1 MRTEKR
7 VLQNNA
13 VQKGKIM
20 AKKTNMVNDD
30 NIGNFKHERRN
41 ELPLE
46 RFKQTAGNEVA
57 NSILDAYDNARD
69 RKADNRQQ
77 EQRIRD
83 YQQEREKTGRN
94 SEQLHFQRN
103 YDVYDAGFGCNSGES
118 APMQQSYSENTSSNS
133 SQYTGSARTDSV
145 RPSSR
150 VSSGTES
157 RMPVPD
163 AGNRYTNPTIDNS
176 SLNAMSSEG
185 QRLSRTETPSYE
197 APQRTSPAQ
206 MVYGS
211 GNISGGSYVPPQA
224 QTQTSYNNTNMQSNA
239 SYGNA
244 DVQNNARHENS
255 SHGRVQSAL
264 GGNAPQ
270 QTAYTGSAR
279 TDSARPSSRVSS
291 GTESR
296 MPVPDAGNRY
306 TNPTIDN
313 SSLNAMSSEGQ
324 RLSRTETPSYEAPQ
338 RISPAHGVYGN
349 GNVSGGSYV
358 PPQTQASYDSGHMQ
372 QNASYGSGRVQNNAQ
387 HSSAPSYERVQPSA
401 AGSYASQ
408 PAPQQTVY
416 TGSARTDS
424 ARPSSRVSSGAEN
437 RMSVSNEG
445 NRHVRH
451 TVDKNNLNVMS
462 SEGQKPSHT
471 EMPQGTSPAQEIR
484 GSGNING
491 GSYVSPQTQAQTQ
504 TSYDSE
510 RMQQDSSYSS
520 AGVQNNVRREMM
532 SREKIQPSA
541 SDSHVSQQAAYT
553 GSARTDSARPSLR
566 VSSGAENQYV
576 NHTVGKSNLNV
587 MSSEGQKLSRTE
599 EPLYEALQR
608 TSPVQGVR
616 GSGNISGGSYV
627 QTPAAPQQTFYTGD
641 SAKPS
646 SRVSTGTESRMPASD
661 TGHRHVN
668 PAIDNSRLNVMSSEG
683 QKRTTHTAGMEYE
696 KKLSG
701 GGSSKTKY
709 RIDNNFSQIVKPNE
723 NVPLY
728 NIGDKTFSSAKEQM
742 DYFSSN
748 SKELLK
754 QTKGE
759 NGLSINGR
767 QYNNMPNTASMRE
780 AIAKSVIER
789 KDASMIPVKTASG
802 ILMVSRDEL
811 NKIGASK
818 MPGFNNL
825 MNGNNGNI
833 TPGRSKGG
841 GIGGNSRTGN
851 LTLENNRFG
860 ITDGTN
866 PDTMDMS
873 HDSNAVINPGAD
885 NMPIDIMAPV
895 KATFKQSDV
904 YQGYKTLKT
913 VRNTFRGSGKR
924 QATSTLNAY
933 GFERTKGVGI
943 KKDIQNKLALN
954 ERSLN
959 MLAVNVA
966 NLNISS
972 INQILR
978 TGMFDGQRLT
988 NDQLKLLSERA
999 DLLKARNEIN
1009 SRQGYNLLNT
1019 VVDNT
1024 FMQADVVQGARMA
1037 KTSSRVAA
1045 KGTNIALSAP
1055 TAAVGKM
1062 VSGTARVVGSERLG
1076 KFGQVIGDF
1085 SSSSLTGKAKMVGK
1099 GSAKIVGKGAKAAGR
1114 ATVRIVGRTA
1124 AGQATGRAVVRAKAG
1139 LNSARVRVG
1148 GGLNKGR
1155 ARVVNSR
1162 AGQAVSRTVGR
1173 IAGFKNRM
1181 GARASALGAR
1191 VGNSAFVRGVRNVT
1205 GRIGALN
1212 RSFVR
1217 TKNRAKEFVSN
1228 AIRRATKGLRVAAMI
1243 ILLVVT
1249 LVTCIPSAF
1258 LSIVSAQGSTCSSNS
1273 KSDEPPLMQQVVA
1286 DMYKIQTS
1294 VEDDLRDG
1302 SGDSGIEPNS
1312 VKVVYNGK
1320 TLKDG
1325 LSRIGLSS
1333 VMKGVSNLSTNG
1345 LKIKYTAQAE
1355 RVNTKSWKEYSKKDD
1370 VEKILRV
1377 KPASIAGYQALD
1389 SGNEKYKNRKVKIY
1403 YRDFCIDDVWQTDF
1417 MSFKWPAVISND
1429 KKSYTPEGAINGE
1442 NYVTVTESQ
1451 LAVLDTLRWKTSV
1464 SGGAPDETTKT
1475 EYTPA
1480 GYYTSQTVYGPANS
1494 DGQKDGSYVVP
1505 TKKAG
1510 EKYYRA
1516 DASFTK
1522 VDPEIGLKFKDENGN
1537 VLSANQLYKAI
1548 CAAASAGTHNTTTD
1562 KDYYEAW
1569 CEHLMLWMLG
1579 NGDVVINIDVSD
1591 DDSTKFSWYGYE
1603 DADIIPCDGNQITG
1617 YGAEKFANSK
1627 KGDRILYSAKGKKLT
1642 VSVDYVV
1649 STSFDEILKKGD
1661 NLDYNWQKEHSTEK
1675 CPWKEKTWKGFHND
1689 DGTLNDTGK
1698 CAQAWYEMDDTA
1710 YSDMGVIFPGNTYPI
1725 LSDAKIDNYIEQIKA
1740 GNGGSLSA
1748 QRESVIR
1755 AGLKYVGRFVYTYGG
1770 GHGSYPSKETAAAT
1784 VGNCGGVDCSGFI
1797 SFVTNQGG
1805 VFHHSGD
1812 TGYTAQGACDFAHFG
1827 KATSKGALK
1836 PGDIVVKNSD
1846 VGGSTTSNNHVVI
1859 YGGKFD
1865 TGDGAGV
1872 IDRFIECT
1880 TTSNSVDGQDIQEC
1894 SGSQITKKSRSD
1906 YIFRK
1911 YAHYRNPYGD

>member
-1 MRTEKR
+1 MRIEKR

-83 YQQEREKTGRN
+83 YQQEREETGRN

-103 YDVYDAGFGCNSGES
+103 YDVYDAGFGRNSGES

-133 SQYTGSARTDSV
+133 SQ
-145 RPSSR
+145 
-150 VSSGTES
+150 
-157 RMPVPD
+157 
-163 AGNRYTNPTIDNS
+163 
-176 SLNAMSSEG
+176 
-185 QRLSRTETPSYE
+185 
-197 APQRTSPAQ
+197 
-206 MVYGS
+206 
-211 GNISGGSYVPPQA
+211 
-224 QTQTSYNNTNMQSNA
+224 
-239 SYGNA
+239 
-244 DVQNNARHENS
+244 
-255 SHGRVQSAL
+255 
-264 GGNAPQ
+264 
-270 QTAYTGSAR
+270 YTGSAR

-324 RLSRTETPSYEAPQ
+324 RLSRTETPSYETPQ
-338 RISPAHGVYGN
+338 RTSPAQTVYGS
-349 GNVSGGSYV
+349 GNISGGSYV
-358 PPQTQASYDSGHMQ
+358 QPQTQAQTQTPYDSGHIQ

-401 AGSYASQ
+401 SGSHASQ
-408 PAPQQTVY
+408 PAPQQTAY

-424 ARPSSRVSSGAEN
+424 ARPSSRVSSGTE
-437 RMSVSNEG
+437 
-445 NRHVRH
+445 NRHVNH
-451 TVDKNNLNVMS
+451 TVDKDNLNVMS

-471 EMPQGTSPAQEIR
+471 EMPQGTSPAQGIR

-491 GSYVSPQTQAQTQ
+491 GSYVSPQTQAQTL
-504 TSYDSE
+504 YDSG
-510 RMQQDSSYSS
+510 RMQQGSSYSS
-520 AGVQNNVRREMM
+520 AGVQNNVRCEMT

-541 SDSHVSQQAAYT
+541 SDSHTSQ
-553 GSARTDSARPSLR
+553 P
-566 VSSGAENQYV
+566 
-576 NHTVGKSNLNV
+576 
-587 MSSEGQKLSRTE
+587 
-599 EPLYEALQR
+599 
-608 TSPVQGVR
+608 
-616 GSGNISGGSYV
+616 
-627 QTPAAPQQTFYTGD
+627 APQQTVYTGD
-641 SAKPS
+641 SVKPS
-646 SRVSTGTESRMPASD
+646 SRVSTGTESRMPVSD
-661 TGHRHVN
+661 TGHGHVN
-668 PAIDNSRLNVMSSEG
+668 PAIDNSRLNVMSLEG
-683 QKRTTHTAGMEYE
+683 QKRTTHTTGMEYE

-780 AIAKSVIER
+780 AIAKSAIER

-802 ILMVSRDEL
+802 ILMVGRDEL
-811 NKIGASK
+811 NKIGVSK
-818 MPGFNNL
+818 MSGFNNL
-825 MNGNNGNI
+825 MGNNGNI
-833 TPGRSKGG
+833 TPGRPKDG

-851 LTLENNRFG
+851 LTMENNRFG
-860 ITDGTN
+860 ITDGTD

-873 HDSNAVINPGAD
+873 HDPNAVINPGAD
-885 NMPIDIMAPV
+885 NMPIDMMAPV

-924 QATSTLNAY
+924 QAASTLKAY
-933 GFERTKGVGI
+933 GFEHTKGVGI

-966 NLNISS
+966 NLNVSS

-1124 AGQATGRAVVRAKAG
+1124 AGQAAGRAVVRAKAG
-1139 LNSARVRVG
+1139 LNGARVRVV

-1162 AGQAVSRTVGR
+1162 AGQAVSRAVGR

-1191 VGNSAFVRGVRNVT
+1191 VGGSAFVGKIRSVT
-1205 GRIGALN
+1205 ARVGALN

-1217 TKNRAKEFVSN
+1217 AKNRAKEFVSN
-1228 AIRRATKGLRVAAMI
+1228 TIRKATKGLRVAAMI

-1370 VEKILRV
+1370 VEKILRI

-1548 CAAASAGTHNTTTD
+1548 CATASAGTHNTTTD

-1591 DDSTKFSWYGYE
+1591 DNSTKFSWYGYE

-1627 KGDRILYSAKGKKLT
+1627 KGDRILYSAMGKKMAI
-1642 VSVDYVV
+1642 SVDYVA
-1649 STSFDEILKKGD
+1649 STSFDKILKKGD

-1675 CPWKEKTWKGFHND
+1675 CPWKEKTWKGFHNE

-1725 LSDAKIDNYIEQIKA
+1725 LSDAKIDDYINQIKA

-1755 AGLKYVGRFVYTYGG
+1755 AGLKYVGRFIYTYGG

-1797 SFVTNQGG
+1797 SFITNQGG

-1846 VGGSTTSNNHVVI
+1846 AGGSTTSNNHVVI

>member
-1 MRTEKR
+1 MRIEKR

-118 APMQQSYSENTSSNS
+118 VPMQQSYSENTSSNS

-145 RPSSR
+145 RQSSR

-197 APQRTSPAQ
+197 APQRTSPA
-206 MVYGS
+206 
-211 GNISGGSYVPPQA
+211 
-224 QTQTSYNNTNMQSNA
+224 
-239 SYGNA
+239 
-244 DVQNNARHENS
+244 
-255 SHGRVQSAL
+255 
-264 GGNAPQ
+264 
-270 QTAYTGSAR
+270 
-279 TDSARPSSRVSS
+279 
-291 GTESR
+291 
-296 MPVPDAGNRY
+296 
-306 TNPTIDN
+306 
-313 SSLNAMSSEGQ
+313 
-324 RLSRTETPSYEAPQ
+324 
-338 RISPAHGVYGN
+338 HGVYGN

-358 PPQTQASYDSGHMQ
+358 PPQTQAQTQASYDSGHMQ
-372 QNASYGSGRVQNNAQ
+372 KNASYGSGRVQNNAQ

-437 RMSVSNEG
+437 HMSVSNEG

-566 VSSGAENQYV
+566 VSSGAENQHV

-616 GSGNISGGSYV
+616 GSGNISGGSYIP
-627 QTPAAPQQTFYTGD
+627 TPTAPQQTFYTGD

-668 PAIDNSRLNVMSSEG
+668 PAIDNSRLNVMSSER

-811 NKIGASK
+811 NKIGVSK
-818 MPGFNNL
+818 MTGFNNL

-833 TPGRSKGG
+833 TPGRPKGG

-933 GFERTKGVGI
+933 GFERTKGVEI

-978 TGMFDGQRLT
+978 TGMFDGLRLT

-1139 LNSARVRVG
+1139 LNSARVRVV

-1417 MSFKWPAVISND
+1417 TSFKWPAVISND

-1627 KGDRILYSAKGKKLT
+1627 KGDRILYSAMGKKMAI
-1642 VSVDYVV
+1642 SVDYVV
-1649 STSFDEILKKGD
+1649 STSFDKILKKGD

-1675 CPWKEKTWKGFHND
+1675 CPWKEKTWKGFHNE

-1725 LSDAKIDNYIEQIKA
+1725 LSDAKIDDYINQIKA

-1755 AGLKYVGRFVYTYGG
+1755 AGLKYVGRFIYTYGG

-1805 VFHHSGD
+1805 IFHHSGD